1 VSQTVRHFVVCL
13 ALALAGSVLMSWAF
27 VYGIA
32 RPLTLQSSDLLFQQK
47 PDTTARW
54 SALVAMDDRTLAELR
69 PYGRVFYWPRQLHA
83 KVIENLKA
91 AGARIVVYDVLFDAP
106 GEGDAELEQAIR
118 ASGNVVLAEPP
129 DPSTYLPPAPDQP
142 HRWGAMIQQLP
153 RLRDASLAVGHAFVE
168 PDADGTVRAIPL
180 IVSGGGQEVP
190 ALSLVA
196 AAKFL
201 RRPQVLE
208 APLMN
213 GGLPFA
219 GRNIPVDD
227 SAKMWIS
234 YLGNSSEEIPTSD
247 AATATFPRLSFVD
260 VVNNQFSP
268 DLVRGK
274 LVFVGLTATGFADD
288 YWTPVSRKGKM
299 DGVEIH
305 ANAFETIM
313 RPDQFIVPATTRLTI
328 LLIFAAGGLAF
339 LAGAF
344 LTPGAAAIILT
355 IVAGAYVAAAVVAVD
370 NAALLLDL
378 PFPLLTQALCFA
390 AILMFRIIFEQ
401 AQQRALKGAMSQY
414 LSPDVMEEVIR
425 DPGGIK
431 LGGDKREMTVM
442 FSDIR
447 GFTTLSET
455 LEPDQL
461 VHLLNRYLTR
471 MSDVIFKHQGTVDKY
486 MGDAIMAFWGAP
498 RSQPDHAR
506 LACSTAMEMVQE
518 LELLNKEFHQ
528 EGIPPLHMG
537 VGLNTGPMAVG
548 NMGSERRFDYTVM
561 GDAVNLGSRLEGLNK
576 EYGTSVIASEAT
588 LANAGDQ
595 LRSRFLDLVAVQGKR
610 EPAEVFELFSANGP
624 ADPARDEMLKAYT
637 AGVECYRRRNF
648 EFALEHFKTALKRD
662 PDDRP
667 SQLYRDRCIE
677 LLANPPPAEWD
688 GVFVMTHK

>member
-1 VSQTVRHFVVCL
+1 
-13 ALALAGSVLMSWAF
+13 
-27 VYGIA
+27 
-32 RPLTLQSSDLLFQQK
+32 
-47 PDTTARW
+47 
-54 SALVAMDDRTLAELR
+54 
-69 PYGRVFYWPRQLHA
+69 
-83 KVIENLKA
+83 
-91 AGARIVVYDVLFDAP
+91 
-106 GEGDAELEQAIR
+106 
-118 ASGNVVLAEPP
+118 
-129 DPSTYLPPAPDQP
+129 
-142 HRWGAMIQQLP
+142 MIQQLP
-153 RLRDASLAVGHAFVE
+153 RLRDAALAVGHAFVE

-180 IVSGGGQEVP
+180 IVSGGDQEVP

-213 GGLPFA
+213 GGLAFA

-227 SAKMWIS
+227 SGKMWIS
-234 YLGNSSEEIPTSD
+234 YLGNSSEETPTSD
-247 AATATFPRLSFVD
+247 AATTTFPRLSFVD

-328 LLIFAAGGLAF
+328 LLIFAAGGFAF

-344 LTPGAAAIILT
+344 LTPWAAAIILT
-355 IVAGAYVAAAVVAVD
+355 LVAGAYVAAAVVAVD

-378 PFPLLTQALCFA
+378 PFPLLTQALCFL
-390 AILMFRIIFEQ
+390 AILMFRVIFEQ

-506 LACSTAMEMVQE
+506 LACTTAMEMVQE

-588 LANAGDQ
+588 LAKAGDQ

-624 ADPARDEMLKAYT
+624 ADPARDEMLTAYT
-637 AGVECYRRRNF
+637 AGVECYRRRDF
-648 EFALEHFKTALKRD
+648 GFALEHFEAALKRD

-677 LLANPPPAEWD
+677 LLASPPPAEWD

>member
-1 VSQTVRHFVVCL
+1 MSQTVRHFVVCL
-13 ALALAGSVLMSWAF
+13 ALALAGSALMAWAF
-27 VYGIA
+27 VYGLA
-32 RPLTLQSSDLLFQQK
+32 RPLVLQSSDLLFQQK

-54 SALVAMDDRTLAELR
+54 SALVAMDDRTLTELR
-69 PYGRVFYWPRQLHA
+69 PYGRVFYWPRQVHA
-83 KVIENLKA
+83 RVVENLKA

-106 GEGDAELEQAIR
+106 GEGDVELEQAIR
-118 ASGNVVLAEPP
+118 ASGNVVLAEAP
-129 DPSTYLPPAPDQP
+129 DPSTQLLPSPDQP
-142 HRWGAMIQQLP
+142 YRWGAMIEQLP
-153 RLRDASLAVGHAFVE
+153 RLRDAALAVGHAFVE
-168 PDADGTVRAIPL
+168 PDTDGTVRAVPL
-180 IVSGGGQEVP
+180 IISGGGQEVP

-208 APLMN
+208 APLAN
-213 GGLPFA
+213 GRLPFS
-219 GRNIPVDD
+219 GREIPVDD
-227 SAKMWIS
+227 SGKMWIS
-234 YLGNSSEEIPTSD
+234 YLGNSSEEAPTS
-247 AATATFPRLSFVD
+247 ATAPSTFPRLSFVD
-260 VVNNQFSP
+260 VMNNRFSP

-274 LVFVGLTATGFADD
+274 LVLVGLTATGFADD

-313 RPDQFIVPATTRLTI
+313 RPEQFIVPATTRLTI
-328 LLIFAAGGLAF
+328 LLTFAAGGIAF

-344 LTPGAAAIILT
+344 LTPWAAAIVLT
-355 IVAGAYVAAAVVAVD
+355 VVAAGYVAAAVVAVD

-378 PFPLLTQALCFA
+378 PFPLLTQALCFL
-390 AILMFRIIFEQ
+390 AILMFRVIFEQ

-447 GFTTLSET
+447 GFTSLSET

-506 LACSTAMEMVQE
+506 MACSTALEMVQE
-518 LELLNKEFHQ
+518 LELLNSEFRQ

-548 NMGSERRFDYTVM
+548 NMGSARRFDYTVM
-561 GDAVNLGSRLEGLNK
+561 GDSVNLGSRLEGLNK

-588 LANAGDQ
+588 LADAGDR
-595 LRSRFLDLVAVQGKR
+595 LCFRFLDLVAVQGKR
-610 EPAEVFELFSANGP
+610 EPTEVYELLSASGQS
-624 ADPARDEMLKAYT
+624 DQARDEMLAAYT
-637 AGVECYRRRNF
+637 AGIDCYRQRDFRV
-648 EFALEHFKTALKRD
+648 ALEYFEAALKRAA
-662 PDDRP
+662 DDRP
-667 SQLYRDRCIE
+667 SQLYRERCIE
-677 LLANPPPAEWD
+677 LLANPPPADWD
-688 GVFVMTHK
+688 GVFVMMHK